1 MSPKRARPP
10 QDLVKAA
17 RGETAARGEERI
29 VFDVWK
35 KILAVGGVLALV
47 LAAGSGCARRGEAQN
62 EEASEGH
69 EARSSSDHEREE
81 NEAAEKGQPD
91 RISLDADALAN
102 LKLTFAKA
110 EPRDLAPMLQTSAEI
125 VPDPDRR
132 ADVGPRI
139 EARVVAFRV
148 KVGDR
153 VERGSPLV
161 VLESAEV
168 GKARAD
174 YAAALARAEVAR
186 RTHEREQAL
195 LASKVTSQREVE
207 AAAAERKIAEAEL
220 AAARTRLAT
229 FGVHDPDA
237 AVSDPAQVVLRS
249 PIRGSVVAR
258 NGHVGRTVEPA
269 ESLVEVVDLDE
280 LWLLADVYERDLRLV
295 RPGQPVQV
303 EARAYPGEVF
313 RGKADHVSQ
322 TLDEKT
328 RTVKVR
334 VVLANPKHVLKPG
347 MFATARIEGAPA
359 TGARRMLAVPWAAVQ
374 EVDGHRTVF
383 VREGDHA
390 FELRRVRTGERAG
403 DIVEVLNGLD
413 AGDVVVAE
421 GSFLLKGE
429 LLKATLGEDE

>member
-1 MSPKRARPP
+1 MIAERERPMQQSIRVARARTE
-10 QDLVKAA
+10 A
-17 RGETAARGEERI
+17 RGQERI
-29 VFDVWK
+29 VLDVWK
-35 KILAVGGVLALV
+35 ILAAGGLLVLV
-47 LAAGSGCARRGEAQN
+47 LAAGSGCARHGEAQN
-62 EEASEGH
+62 EKASEGQA
-69 EARSSSDHEREE
+69 ARSSSDHEQEQ
-81 NEAAEKGQPD
+81 NERSEKEHPD
-91 RISLDADALAN
+91 RITFDPDALAN

-110 EPRDLAPMLQTSAEI
+110 EPREFAPLLQTSAEI
-125 VPDPDRR
+125 VSDPDRR

-148 KVGDR
+148 KVGDH

-186 RTHEREQAL
+186 RAHEREQAL
-195 LASKVTSQREVE
+195 LASKVTSQREAE
-207 AAAAERKIAEAEL
+207 AASAERKIAEAEL

-229 FGVHDPDA
+229 FGVSDPDA
-237 AVSDPAQVVLRS
+237 ALADPSQVVLRS

-258 NGHVGRTVEPA
+258 NGHVGRAFQPA
-269 ESLVEVVDLDE
+269 ESLVEVIDLDE

-313 RGKADHVSQ
+313 RGRASHVSQ

-359 TGARRMLAVPWAAVQ
+359 TGARRMLAVPWSAVQ
-374 EVDGHRTVF
+374 EVGGRQTVF

-390 FELRRVRTGERAG
+390 FELRRVLTGERAG
-403 DIVEVLNGLD
+403 DLVEVLNGL
-413 AGDVVVAE
+413 AVGDVVVAE